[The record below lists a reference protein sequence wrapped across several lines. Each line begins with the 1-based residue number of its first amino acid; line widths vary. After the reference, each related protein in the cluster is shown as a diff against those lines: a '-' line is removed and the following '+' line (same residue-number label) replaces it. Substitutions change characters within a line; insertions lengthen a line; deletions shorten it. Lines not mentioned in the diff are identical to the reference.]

1 MELINNFSEIFL
13 SVWNK
18 GILGVD
24 IFQILIGIG
33 IFLLFLVFRGLI
45 SKLVIKKLEI
55 ISKRTTNKLD
65 DTFVQSLVGP
75 ARFLPIVLGFFIA
88 SYYMTFSMEGREVV
102 DTINRTLITI
112 LIFWVIHQII
122 EPVSYILSGLDKLLT
137 RELIGW
143 IIKSLKILIF
153 ILGLA
158 AVLELWGIKIGP
170 IIAGLGLF
178 GVAVALGAQ
187 DLFKNLISGI
197 LVLVEKRFKIGDWIA
212 VEGIIEGVV
221 EKIGFRSTTIRKFD
235 KSLAIIPNFQFAEN
249 AVVNVSETSNWL
261 ISWIITLQYDTTVDQ
276 LKKIRDE
283 IENHINLSEDYN
295 TSIGVAVRVDKFSD
309 SSIDMYVRCFTKTG
323 SWNNWLDVKERLAI
337 AIKEISQEY
346 YYNVFGIT
354 LTFCIINVLIL
365 KIISLIGLLKINFN
379 IIFSLT
385 NPFYFLKIYSPLNNE
400 FSFELI
406 YEMIFLFFNQFN
418 FNIIYSFLLLTTFL
432 LALKNI
438 FFKSQNEN
446 YKNYLYIVLFSLI
459 VFFLISM
466 NNFRYNV
473 SYNIYILPFLFLSIG
488 ILLNTFKKKFY
499 SIMLISLLIINFTL
513 NIENYKKYI
522 YKPSNLDFV
531 CTNKS
536 TRDFYYHWARNF
548 DEDFFKKICL
558 NSNLLFK

>member
-33 IFLLFLVFRGLI
+33 IFLLFLIFRGLI

-88 SYYMTFSMEGREVV
+88 SYYMTFSLEGREVV

-122 EPVSYILSGLDKLLT
+122 V
-137 RELIGW
+137 
-143 IIKSLKILIF
+143 KILIF

-283 IENHINLSEDYN
+283 IESHINSSEE
-295 TSIGVAVRVDKFSD
+295 
-309 SSIDMYVRCFTKTG
+309 IDMYVRCFTKTG

-337 AIKEISQEY
+337 AIKEIVEKNGASFAFPSQ
-346 YYNVFGIT
+346 
-354 LTFCIINVLIL
+354 
-365 KIISLIGLLKINFN
+365 S
-379 IIFSLT
+379 
-385 NPFYFLKIYSPLNNE
+385 IYVE
-400 FSFELI
+400 
-406 YEMIFLFFNQFN
+406 
-418 FNIIYSFLLLTTFL
+418 
-432 LALKNI
+432 
-438 FFKSQNEN
+438 
-446 YKNYLYIVLFSLI
+446 
-459 VFFLISM
+459 
-466 NNFRYNV
+466 
-473 SYNIYILPFLFLSIG
+473 
-488 ILLNTFKKKFY
+488 KK
-499 SIMLISLLIINFTL
+499 
-513 NIENYKKYI
+513 
-522 YKPSNLDFV
+522 
-531 CTNKS
+531 
-536 TRDFYYHWARNF
+536 
-548 DEDFFKKICL
+548 
-558 NSNLLFK
+558 